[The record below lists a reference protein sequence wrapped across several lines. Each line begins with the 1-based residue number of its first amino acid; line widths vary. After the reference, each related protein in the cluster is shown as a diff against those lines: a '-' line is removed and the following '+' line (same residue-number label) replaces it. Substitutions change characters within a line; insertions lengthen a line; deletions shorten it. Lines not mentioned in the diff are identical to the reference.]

1 MEFDKNFPDADKK
14 YKMYLESEKLA
25 TSLLCC
31 TDPGDCL
38 QEHLDLPDLD
48 ELQDPHG
55 GEEVLPG
62 LLAVGVLQQ
71 SLRILVHL
79 LMDGI

>member
-1 MEFDKNFPDADKK
+1 MIYL
-14 YKMYLESEKLA
+14 YKLTHPS
-25 TSLLCC
+25 
-31 TDPGDCL
+31 DCL
-38 QEHLDLPDLD
+38 QQHLDLPDLD

-79 LMDGI
+79 FGIDWS

>member
-1 MEFDKNFPDADKK
+1 
-14 YKMYLESEKLA
+14 MYIYPS
-25 TSLLCC
+25 
-31 TDPGDCL
+31 DCL
-38 QEHLDLPDLD
+38 QQHFNLPDLD

-62 LLAVGVLQQ
+62 LLAVGILQQ

-79 LMDGI
+79 LMMDGI

>member
-1 MEFDKNFPDADKK
+1 MKCLSLIYL
-14 YKMYLESEKLA
+14 YKL
-25 TSLLCC
+25 THPC
-31 TDPGDCL
+31 DCL
-38 QEHLDLPDLD
+38 QQHLDLPDLD

-79 LMDGI
+79 FRIDWSVCMFEHIVYG

>member
-1 MEFDKNFPDADKK
+1 MKSLFNF
-14 YKMYLESEKLA
+14 
-25 TSLLCC
+25 TH
-31 TDPGDCL
+31 PGDCL
-38 QEHLDLPDLD
+38 QQHLDLPDLD

-79 LMDGI
+79 FRMDRSVCLYS